1 MMGSSTSRRGWAAP
15 DIRIG
20 PTRRPVDGHLS
31 ARLLRAKPES
41 LSAGQAGWRGGVGD
55 DRWVGLTSAA
65 VVVIIVFVLSML
77 MIVVIIL
84 VVYFVFLLLFLFF
97 LLVIITIPH
106 YYVRVFVLTESQV
119 FSAGRVGPDPLAA
132 NRQPD
137 AGAN

>member
-1 MMGSSTSRRGWAAP
+1 MSTYDNR
-15 DIRIG
+15 
-20 PTRRPVDGHLS
+20 
-31 ARLLRAKPES
+31 LRAKPES

-84 VVYFVFLLLFLFF
+84 VAYFVFLLLFLFF